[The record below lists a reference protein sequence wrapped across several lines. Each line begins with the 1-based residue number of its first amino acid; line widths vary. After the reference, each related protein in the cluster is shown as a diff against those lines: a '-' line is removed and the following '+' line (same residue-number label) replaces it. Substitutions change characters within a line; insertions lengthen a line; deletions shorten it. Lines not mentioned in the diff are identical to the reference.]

1 MRNHGFAQLLFTR
14 GEINYRAYAV
24 ALPDLCAQGAEAL
37 CRPALRFPAAPW
49 AHNNIA
55 FGALASQLFAEL
67 ADFLRRDVDGELHF
81 RGPLRAGM
89 QSQAHAHICNMLS
102 YRCYAFRV
110 EFCGAAFA
118 RRVSITTY
126 ATLRA

>member
-1 MRNHGFAQLLFTR
+1 MCNHGFAQLRFTR

-24 ALPDLCAQGAEAL
+24 ALPDLCAQRAEAL

-67 ADFLRRDVDGELHF
+67 ADFLRRDVDRGLHL
-81 RGPLRAGM
+81 RGPLRAGTH
-89 QSQAHAHICNMLS
+89 SQAHAH
-102 YRCYAFRV
+102 
-110 EFCGAAFA
+110 FCD
-118 RRVSITTY
+118 V
-126 ATLRA
+126 LP